1 MFFYEISTFCL
12 SIFRGV
18 FLKSLADLV
27 PQRSKRPSLVSFLK
41 KTKYHAKNM
50 LKMRYMAILEVD
62 LSGDFEFS
70 VILMVF
76 VIVRSLN

>member
-12 SIFRGV
+12 SIFKDV
-18 FLKSLADLV
+18 LKKLCELRASV
-27 PQRSKRPSLVSFLK
+27 RSKIPFLLSLPK
-41 KTKYHAKNM
+41 KTKYHAKNI

-70 VILMVF
+70 VVLIVF
-76 VIVRSLN
+76 VIVRSLD